1 MGKAWKGILCFV
13 LCMGLLGCSAK
24 VPDEEE
30 SAVCGSEAVSSEVEI
45 ESDDA
50 EVITDDIGNVSG
62 DTETE
67 ESSQKQEAMTETQ
80 ILWEVPVEILV
91 SDETE
96 LNTWE
101 PYYTQ
106 NQGGI
111 VHFAQYGNW
120 KWPLGLYSFAVSEGM
135 LFVDDSAS
143 RRVAILQEGK
153 DNQYISMPENYVCHS
168 MRYDDESGILYL
180 LLEDITAVERGKTIY
195 MSYDVAKGEEIEAKE
210 LTDAAYVYTLDERGE
225 LYQRPMEYSNI
236 EYSEFLRE
244 QVKQLVGLDK
254 ESRGTDD
261 YLSQYGDKALYAYY
275 EEDNDN
281 MYLFVVQGEEII
293 THTKA
298 LNQSDINWQKYAHG
312 YLYEKEGELHIAY
325 MLLTEDGKLQIMQVK

>member
-1 MGKAWKGILCFV
+1 MRKALKGILCLV

-30 SAVCGSEAVSSEVEI
+30 SAVPGSEAVSSEVEI

-153 DNQYISMPENYVCHS
+153 DNQYIYPCRRIMC
-168 MRYDDESGILYL
+168 
-180 LLEDITAVERGKTIY
+180 A
-195 MSYDVAKGEEIEAKE
+195 
-210 LTDAAYVYTLDERGE
+210 TL
-225 LYQRPMEYSNI
+225 
-236 EYSEFLRE
+236 
-244 QVKQLVGLDK
+244 
-254 ESRGTDD
+254 
-261 YLSQYGDKALYAYY
+261 
-275 EEDNDN
+275 
-281 MYLFVVQGEEII
+281 
-293 THTKA
+293 
-298 LNQSDINWQKYAHG
+298 
-312 YLYEKEGELHIAY
+312 
-325 MLLTEDGKLQIMQVK
+325 